1 MHSSFESY
9 ASAGLWKAGYA
20 TFPQA
25 LENPPGFPQLHSYD
39 DDEMKQRKPLISYR
53 GTILFREGVSSPTF
67 SPRVR
72 GFEKTESK
80 PPQKRPGRA
89 IRSQSQEGPR
99 GLTHFDCE
107 SGFGRKTRQTFPRE
121 PAIQVF

>member
-53 GTILFREGVSSPTF
+53 GTDFPQGTLV
-67 SPRVR
+67 RVR
-72 GFEKTESK
+72 VLS
-80 PPQKRPGRA
+80 
-89 IRSQSQEGPR
+89 RSDR
-99 GLTHFDCE
+99 
-107 SGFGRKTRQTFPRE
+107 
-121 PAIQVF
+121 